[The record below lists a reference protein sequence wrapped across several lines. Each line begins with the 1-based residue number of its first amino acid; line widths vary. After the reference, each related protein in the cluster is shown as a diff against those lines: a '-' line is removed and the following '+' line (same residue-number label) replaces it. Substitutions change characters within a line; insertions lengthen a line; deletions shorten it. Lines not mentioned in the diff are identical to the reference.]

1 MLTLLLSFLLTLLLG
16 FLFVRFFLRY
26 GRPIDN
32 NGFNW
37 LGDTRFNDL
46 RLETQA
52 QTQ

>member
-1 MLTLLLSFLLTLLLG
+1 MLLLG
-16 FLFVRFFLRY
+16 VGLAFLLDLFLARFFLRQ

-32 NGFNW
+32 NSFNW